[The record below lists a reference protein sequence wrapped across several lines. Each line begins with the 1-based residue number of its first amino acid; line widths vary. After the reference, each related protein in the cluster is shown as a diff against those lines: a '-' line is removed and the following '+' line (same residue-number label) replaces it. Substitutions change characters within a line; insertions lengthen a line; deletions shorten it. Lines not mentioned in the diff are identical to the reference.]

1 MPVSPGSCWHT
12 RSRPGGRPASEAA
25 GSRQASNKR
34 GLLGCRVECLGDS
47 APLVDGGFCAVC
59 VPLSLLRLFV
69 VHPPLGRTQRRRRRR
84 RRTTITCA
92 MLRSFSKQL
101 SRRAVVNSGAK
112 ARLACFK
119 PVTSLRFF
127 GQDTF
132 LQGDNASYVDEMYE
146 AWLQDPKSVHIS
158 WDAYFKNLNGK
169 RPASMAY
176 QAPPTIM
183 PSPVGSLSMVPDSDT
198 HVAGEDVMTH
208 LKTQLLVRAYEVR
221 GHLKAKLDPLHVS
234 FGDAKKP
241 APKELTLEYYG
252 LTDADLEK
260 EISLGP
266 GILPKFKESGINS
279 LKLKEVIQYCENI
292 YCSTYGIEYIHIPSR
307 EKCDWL
313 RERIEIPT
321 PYKFSADQK
330 RQILDRLMWAC
341 EFENFLS
348 TKYPNDKRF
357 GLEGA
362 ESVVPGMKALIDT
375 AVEFGVEDIVIGMPH
390 RGRLNMLTNVVRK
403 PAEAIFNEFAGV
415 SIHEGQG
422 EGSGDVKYHLGMNY
436 VRPTTSGKT
445 VNLSLVANP
454 SHLEAEDGVVMGR
467 VRAIQH
473 SKNDVGEFNKAL
485 GVLFHGDSAVAAQGV
500 VYESLSLTHVPAFA
514 TGGTIHVIVNNQIG
528 FTTDPAHARS
538 TTYPSDFAKTINA
551 PVFHVN
557 ADDIESVVYLFNLAA
572 EWRNTFKTDVVLDV
586 VGYRKYGHNET
597 DQPSFTQPIMYEE
610 IAKKKQVIDM
620 YVEKLQNEGTF
631 TADDI
636 EEHKKWV
643 WDHFEESFN
652 KAKDYKPESR
662 EWLTAPWED
671 FKSPKELATEVL
683 PANPTGVSEEVFN
696 KVGTAVGS
704 YPSDFNVHRNLK
716 RILKNRLKSIESG
729 EGIDWSTG
737 EALAFGSL
745 LLEGY
750 HVRVTGQDVER
761 GTFSQRHAVLHDQ
774 KDDSHWVPLKN
785 LSDSQA
791 DFVIAN
797 SPLSEYGVMSYEY
810 GYSLTSPDAFVQWE
824 AQFGDF
830 ANTAQV
836 IVDQFISSA
845 ESKWKQRSGIV
856 LSLPH
861 GYDGQGPEHSS
872 ARIERYLQM
881 CNEDSRGFPSPEKL
895 ERQFQDC
902 NMQVAYPS
910 TPSSIFHLLR
920 RQMHRQYRKPLILFF
935 SKSLLRHPL
944 ARSPKEEFLGDSV
957 FRPVL
962 DDIELGK
969 SINDKEGIKKLVL
982 CSGQVYT
989 TLHKRRADLNNKET
1003 AFVKI
1008 EEFHPFPYAELKE
1021 VLESYPNIEDFVWC
1035 QEEPMN
1041 FGPYSF
1047 VLPRILET
1055 QREVGLQVPLRY
1067 TGRNPSASIAAGNK
1081 HLHHE
1086 EEEAFLDEV
1095 FGASA

>member
-1 MPVSPGSCWHT
+1 
-12 RSRPGGRPASEAA
+12 
-25 GSRQASNKR
+25 
-34 GLLGCRVECLGDS
+34 
-47 APLVDGGFCAVC
+47 
-59 VPLSLLRLFV
+59 
-69 VHPPLGRTQRRRRRR
+69 
-84 RRTTITCA
+84 
-92 MLRSFSKQL
+92 MLRSFSKQI
-101 SRRAVVNSGAK
+101 SRHNVLKNLNTNNKKLCIKSFNSI
-112 ARLACFK
+112 RY
-119 PVTSLRFF
+119 F

-132 LQGDNASYVDEMYE
+132 LQGDNASYIDEMYE
-146 AWLQDPKSVHIS
+146 AWLKDPKSVHIS

-169 RPASMAY
+169 RPANLAY
-176 QAPPTIM
+176 QAPPTII
-183 PSPVGSLSMVPDSDT
+183 PSPIGSLSLVPDSNT
-198 HVAGEDVMTH
+198 QIAGEDVMTH

-221 GHLKAKLDPLHVS
+221 GHLKSKLDPLHVS
-234 FGDAKKP
+234 FGESHKP
-241 APKELTLEYYG
+241 IPKELTLDYYG
-252 LTDADLEK
+252 LKDSDLEK
-260 EISLGP
+260 EITLGP
-266 GILPKFKESGINS
+266 GILPKFKENGINS
-279 LKLKEVIQYCENI
+279 LKLKEIINYCEKI
-292 YCSTYGIEYIHIPSR
+292 YCSTYGIEFIHIPSR

-313 RERIEIPT
+313 RERIEVPT
-321 PYKFSADQK
+321 PYKFTPDQK

-375 AVEFGVEDIVIGMPH
+375 SVQFGVEDIVIGMPH

-403 PAEAIFNEFAGV
+403 PAEAIFNEFSGV
-415 SIHEGQG
+415 SIKEGEG

-436 VRPTTSGKT
+436 ARPTTSGKT

-467 VRAIQH
+467 VRSIQH
-473 SKNDVGEFNKAL
+473 SKNNVGEFNKAL
-485 GVLFHGDSAVAAQGV
+485 GVLFHGDSAVAGQGI
-500 VYESLSLTHVPAFA
+500 VYETLSLTHVPAFA

-528 FTTDPAHARS
+528 FTTDPSHARS

-586 VGYRKYGHNET
+586 VGYRKHGHNET
-597 DQPSFTQPIMYEE
+597 DQPSFTQPIMYQE
-610 IAKKKQVIDM
+610 IAKKKQVLDI
-620 YVEKLQNEGTF
+620 YIEKLQKEGTF
-631 TADDI
+631 TIDDI
-636 EEHKKWV
+636 NEHKKWI

-671 FKSPKELATEVL
+671 FKSPKELATEIL
-683 PANPTGVSEEVFN
+683 PANPTGITEEVFN

-704 YPSDFNVHRNLK
+704 YPKDFNVHRNLK
-716 RILKNRLKSIESG
+716 RILKNRLKSIETG

-737 EALAFGSL
+737 EGLAFGSL
-745 LLEGY
+745 LLEGH

-774 KDDSHWVPLKN
+774 KDDHHHVPLKH

-797 SPLSEYGVMSYEY
+797 SPLSEYGVLSYEY
-810 GYSLTSPDAFVQWE
+810 GYSLTSPQTFVQWE

-872 ARIERYLQM
+872 ARIERYLQL
-881 CNEDSRGFPSPEKL
+881 CNEDARGYPSEEKL
-895 ERQFQDC
+895 QRQHQDC

-920 RQMHRQYRKPLILFF
+920 RQMHRQFRKPLILIF

-944 ARSPKEEFLGDSV
+944 ARSPKEEFIGNTS
-957 FRPVL
+957 FRPII

-969 SINDKEGIKKLVL
+969 SINDKEGIKRLVL

-989 TLHKRRADLNNKET
+989 TLHKRRADLNDKTT
-1003 AFVKI
+1003 AFVKV
-1008 EEFHPFPYAELKE
+1008 EELHPFPYAQLKE
-1021 VLESYPNIEDFVWC
+1021 TLQSYPNVDDFIWC

-1041 FGPYSF
+1041 FGSYSYA
-1047 VLPRILET
+1047 LPRILET
-1055 QREVGLQVPLRY
+1055 QREAGFSTPLRY
-1067 TGRNPSASIAAGNK
+1067 AGRNPSASIAAGNK
-1081 HLHHE
+1081 KLHHE
-1086 EEEAFLDEV
+1086 EEEAFLAEV
-1095 FGASA
+1095 FGATP